1 MDHIHYDDIAAFE
14 EAPLDC
20 LSLDA
25 LFLELLVATPD
36 PLRQDGARRY
46 RSYAFFGEGVE

>member
-1 MDHIHYDDIAAFE
+1 MEHIHYDDIAAFD

-25 LFLELLVATPD
+25 LFLELLT
-36 PLRQDGARRY
+36 QGDGDDD
-46 RSYAFFGEGVE
+46 

>member
-1 MDHIHYDDIAAFE
+1 MEYIHYDDIAAFD

-25 LFLELLVATPD
+25 LFLEFLIEDTTGLVSLPD
-36 PLRQDGARRY
+36 LDEEA
-46 RSYAFFGEGVE
+46 

>member
-1 MDHIHYDDIAAFE
+1 MEYIHYDGIAAFE

-25 LFLELLVATPD
+25 LFLELLTGDLAEE
-36 PLRQDGARRY
+36 QADG
-46 RSYAFFGEGVE
+46 

>member
-1 MDHIHYDDIAAFE
+1 MEYIHYDDIAAFE

-25 LFLELLVATPD
+25 LFLELLIEDETGLSPCWD
-36 PLRQDGARRY
+36 E
-46 RSYAFFGEGVE
+46 EGDDD

>member
-1 MDHIHYDDIAAFE
+1 MEHIHYDDIAAFE

-25 LFLELLVATPD
+25 LFLELLT
-36 PLRQDGARRY
+36 GA
-46 RSYAFFGEGVE
+46 SVDEEVE

>member
-1 MDHIHYDDIAAFE
+1 MDHIHYDDIAEFD

-25 LFLELLVATPD
+25 LFLELLESGEEA
-36 PLRQDGARRY
+36 DG
-46 RSYAFFGEGVE
+46 

>member
-1 MDHIHYDDIAAFE
+1 MDHIHYDDIAAFD

-25 LFLELLVATPD
+25 LFLELLTGDLAD
-36 PLRQDGARRY
+36 EEA
-46 RSYAFFGEGVE
+46 